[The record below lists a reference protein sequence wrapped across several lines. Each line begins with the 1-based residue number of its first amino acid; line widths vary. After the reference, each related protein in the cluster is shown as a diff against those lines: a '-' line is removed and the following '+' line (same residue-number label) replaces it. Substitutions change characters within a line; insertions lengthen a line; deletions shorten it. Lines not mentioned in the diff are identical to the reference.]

1 MQQFVIFTSHK
12 HVFNVKHLWL
22 FLQGLIQRFKYEW
35 FEWRTNLHLL
45 DPGLWLAGGRG
56 VFAVSASPL
65 ARSPSKTERRTSW
78 TKKTQDSIVFTSRRC
93 KIFPQKDIKRS
104 DHQVSASITLKV
116 TVTLTELPGEAG
128 AALQRRVVE
137 GVPAVHQAGGGQSLD
152 GAQSQQVGVLQHRP
166 PRSILDASL
175 QGAKAAVLR
184 VAEHFD
190 ALTLNQ
196 VVWEEKTRDTWDKR
210 PAAVNQT
217 RQTSARL
224 SSVFL
229 TVRFVFERLAALD
242 ADTVADLWRFVEAVG
257 PAGRHLQAAAPTSR
271 LPTRP
276 LHQVL
281 HPHHHL
287 PGNRQNLILKPQNRF
302 V

>member
-1 MQQFVIFTSHK
+1 MQQFVIFTSHQ

-78 TKKTQDSIVFTSRRC
+78 TRKH
-93 KIFPQKDIKRS
+93 KIQSSSLQENLSPKDIKRS

-224 SSVFL
+224 SVFL

>member
-1 MQQFVIFTSHK
+1 MNGLNEEQTFIFS
-12 HVFNVKHLWL
+12 
-22 FLQGLIQRFKYEW
+22 I
-35 FEWRTNLHLL
+35 
-45 DPGLWLAGGRG
+45 
-56 VFAVSASPL
+56 
-65 ARSPSKTERRTSW
+65 
-78 TKKTQDSIVFTSRRC
+78 QDSDWLEVGESLPSRPLLLRGRPRRLRDGHPGQEDTRFNRLHF
-93 KIFPQKDIKRS
+93 KKMQNLSPKDIKRS

-196 VVWEEKTRDTWDKR
+196 VV
-210 PAAVNQT
+210 
-217 RQTSARL
+217 
-224 SSVFL
+224 
-229 TVRFVFERLAALD
+229 
-242 ADTVADLWRFVEAVG
+242 
-257 PAGRHLQAAAPTSR
+257 
-271 LPTRP
+271 
-276 LHQVL
+276 
-281 HPHHHL
+281 
-287 PGNRQNLILKPQNRF
+287 
-302 V
+302 